1 MNSQSDF
8 IPIPVG
14 WKVIIEPMKGKTQT
28 DAGIDLSATVD
39 AQEHLVYIGRIRAM
53 GEGAFMASTK
63 GGIDMSAWER
73 KPQDGDYVIYSPYG
87 GIRIRRTE
95 RDGKDRPILLLMN
108 DTDIHA
114 IIDDPTKYYS
124 WVDV

>member
-1 MNSQSDF
+1 MSDF
-8 IPIPVG
+8 VPIPVG
-14 WKVIIEPMKGKTQT
+14 WKVIIEPMQGKKESE
-28 DAGIDLSATVD
+28 AGIDLSATIH
-39 AQEHLVYIGRIRAM
+39 AQEHLMYIGKLVAV

-63 GGIDMSAWER
+63 GGIDMSQWTVR
-73 KPQDGDYVIYSPYG
+73 PQVGDYVVYSPYG

-95 RDGKDRPILLLMN
+95 KDGKERPILLLMN

-114 IIDDPTKYYS
+114 VIDDPNKYYS